1 MGILVLNHIGGH
13 HEHFPPKYILV
24 ALNEDGAGAKDHL
37 DAFGVCSDLNFVGG
51 NLRANMIEPGG
62 DDDKSVTG
70 STEPSCHM
78 FMFVSCKRENHQI
91 TSACLS
97 IVFFNSQRSLGLV
110 RALNW
115 YWGHYIGAGL
125 HLANILPGHKEVN
138 NPTETPQNW
147 WKNQRNNVNQ
157 PMRKVMLYDSG
168 VFKKQLIGKSNTFSQ
183 M

>member
-1 MGILVLNHIGGH
+1 MFTALILILVLNHIGV
-13 HEHFPPKYILV
+13 EKHFPPKYILV

-51 NLRANMIEPGG
+51 NLRSNMIEPGG

-97 IVFFNSQRSLGLV
+97 MLRGTVFLTASV
-110 RALNW
+110 
-115 YWGHYIGAGL
+115 
-125 HLANILPGHKEVN
+125 V
-138 NPTETPQNW
+138 
-147 WKNQRNNVNQ
+147 
-157 PMRKVMLYDSG
+157 
-168 VFKKQLIGKSNTFSQ
+168 
-183 M
+183 

>member
-51 NLRANMIEPGG
+51 NLCANMIGG
-62 DDDKSVTG
+62 DDDKRG
-70 STEPSCHM
+70 NKCY
-78 FMFVSCKRENHQI
+78 REHGAFLPHVHVRLLQERESSNHLGLP
-91 TSACLS
+91 LS
-97 IVFFNSQRSLGLV
+97 NVERNCVFNSQRSLGLV

-138 NPTETPQNW
+138 NPTEAPQNW
-147 WKNQRNNVNQ
+147 WKNQRNQ
-157 PMRKVMLYDSG
+157 
-168 VFKKQLIGKSNTFSQ
+168 
-183 M
+183 